1 MLVMTRRA
9 DRGVDG
15 GPQRCSE
22 GSWQRTT
29 GSFEAMKLKG
39 PATAR
44 GFFSPVARAPGGGGA
59 CPRAAPFPRRRHRRD
74 RVHPGWGGLRL

>member
-9 DRGVDG
+9 DRGVDW

-59 CPRAAPFPRRRHRRD
+59 GRAPRLFPGQTPPPRPRPPWMR
-74 RVHPGWGGLRL
+74 WT

>member
-1 MLVMTRRA
+1 
-9 DRGVDG
+9 
-15 GPQRCSE
+15 
-22 GSWQRTT
+22 
-29 GSFEAMKLKG
+29 MKLKG

-74 RVHPGWGGLRL
+74 RVHPGWGGLSL